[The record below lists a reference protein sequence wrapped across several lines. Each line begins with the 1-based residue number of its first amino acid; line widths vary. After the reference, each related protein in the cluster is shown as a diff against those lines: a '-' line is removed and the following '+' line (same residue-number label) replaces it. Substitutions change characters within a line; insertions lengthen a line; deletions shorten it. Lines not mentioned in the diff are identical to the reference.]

1 MKPKFVKI
9 LVWGLVGCVVL
20 AAAGY
25 GGYKG
30 YKSWRQK
37 RFVKQ
42 AREFIEKGEDR
53 KALISLQR
61 AVRAK
66 STDVEAL
73 RLLASMAEKER
84 SPAALVWRQ
93 RVVDLEPNS
102 MKDRLSLAQVA
113 VLNRDLTVATNAL
126 AGVLEADRRTAEYQN
141 VAGAVASTMGRMDEA
156 EAYFA
161 EAARINSLD
170 PSLKLNLAVVQLQR
184 TNAQSVAAARMS
196 LESITQNATN
206 SSIRCRAHRELV
218 YDALRS
224 RQTNLALARVEAL
237 LKEPDVAFGDRLL
250 RLDVLG
256 ANASTNTVE
265 ALLAVRKEA
274 TNSLATVNQMIL
286 WEMQKVH
293 PARILEWVKTLPG
306 DFQTNTSISLM
317 TSDVRVALQDWAG
330 LAKVLEEQNWG
341 SMEFMRHAFRSLAL
355 RRQNLNDG
363 ADLEWGMTMKTSQ
376 SELGP
381 LNMLLRVAAQWRMPN
396 EMREILDVI
405 TTRHPREKWAAD
417 MLTQNLYNEGQTRG
431 LLTLFSR
438 RLSTNPSDNSMKN
451 NLAMTALLLDAQELR
466 PHDLARQVFD
476 ASPTN
481 TAFVSSYA
489 FSLHLQGRNEEAL
502 KVMQR
507 LNEDQLKAPSIAGY
521 YGLILKANGK
531 GDMAKIFFD
540 LAKNEKMLP
549 EERKMMDR
557 ARAGL
562 Q

>member
-9 LVWGLVGCVVL
+9 LVWGLVGCVLL

-42 AREFIEKGEDR
+42 AREFLEKGEDR

-61 AVRAK
+61 AIRAK
-66 STDVEAL
+66 AKDVEAL
-73 RLLASMAEKER
+73 RLMAAMAEKER

-93 RVVDLEPNS
+93 RVVDLEPTSLN
-102 MKDRLSLAQVA
+102 DRLSLAQIA
-113 VLNRDLTVATNAL
+113 VLNRDFTVATNAL
-126 AGVLEADRRTAEYQN
+126 AGVLEADRKTAEYQN
-141 VAGAVASTMGRMDEA
+141 VAGAVASTLGRLDEA
-156 EAYFA
+156 EAHFA
-161 EAARINSLD
+161 EAARINSAD
-170 PSLKLNLAVVQLQR
+170 PSVQLNLAVIRLQR
-184 TNAQSVAAARMS
+184 TNAQSVASARTA
-196 LESITQNATN
+196 LESIAQGATN
-206 SSIRCRAHRELV
+206 SSMRCRAHRELI

-224 RQTNLALARVEAL
+224 RQTNLALTRVEAL
-237 LKEPDVAFGDRLL
+237 QKEPEAAFGDRLL

-265 ALLAVRKEA
+265 ALVSVRKEA
-274 TNSLATVNQMIL
+274 TNSLASVNQMIL

-293 PARILEWVKTLPG
+293 PARILEWIRTLPG
-306 DFQTNTSISLM
+306 DYQTNTSIALM
-317 TSDVRVALQDWAG
+317 TSDVQVALQDWAALG
-330 LAKVLEEQNWG
+330 KALEEQNWG

-363 ADLEWGMTMKTSQ
+363 ADLEWGMTMKTTG

-396 EMREILDVI
+396 EMREILNVI
-405 TTRHPREKWAAD
+405 TTRHPREKWASD
-417 MLTQNLYNEGQTRG
+417 MLMQNLYNEGQTRS
-431 LLTLFSR
+431 LLTLFNR
-438 RLSTNPSDNSMKN
+438 RLSANPTDNSLKN

-481 TAFVSSYA
+481 SAFVSSYA
-489 FSLHLQGRNEEAL
+489 FSLHLQGRSEEAL
-502 KVMQR
+502 KVIQR

-531 GDMAKIFFD
+531 GDLAKTYLD
-540 LAKNEKMLP
+540 LTKNEKMLP
-549 EERKMMDR
+549 EERKLMDR

-562 Q
+562 